1 MAEIPDWANGAKARA
16 NVADA
21 GQHGSNGGFH
31 IVVFNGNTEERK
43 QAHGDKPS
51 HVGEHAADNMAVEL
65 LAVHT
70 HDLYGAWAQHA
81 LHFSLERFPEDD
93 DARNLDAAAG

>member
-1 MAEIPDWANGAKARA
+1 MAEIPHWANGAKARA

-43 QAHGDKPS
+43 QAHGDKPL
-51 HVGEHAADNMAVEL
+51 GAAPNDRAAVPHYL
-65 LAVHT
+65 IFVL
-70 HDLYGAWAQHA
+70 G
-81 LHFSLERFPEDD
+81 
-93 DARNLDAAAG
+93 